1 MQILGIIQYNLNR
14 DLIPKNSFNFTKYR
28 LNDLIQ
34 KKKLIIGNRKM
45 IYKSKKYIFY

>member
-1 MQILGIIQYNLNR
+1 MYILGIIQYNLNR

-34 KKKLIIGNRKM
+34 KKKANHWKQKNDL
-45 IYKSKKYIFY
+45 